1 MSCTATTSRPIR
13 HVPVPKR
20 ANIARTRGFE
30 PSCQTARPG
39 NGTGAGEEVSILVPE
54 LRYSGVMTESRD
66 LTVDSHL
73 EPDEL
78 VWLEERLVEYR
89 EMLEYL
95 RLH

>member
-1 MSCTATTSRPIR
+1 MRRVSPDL
-13 HVPVPKR
+13 
-20 ANIARTRGFE
+20 E
-30 PSCQTARPG
+30 
-39 NGTGAGEEVSILVPE
+39 TGRVVGEVSIFVPE
-54 LRYSGVMTESRD
+54 LRYSGVMTEARD
-66 LTVDSHL
+66 LPTDSHL